1 MSAPFLTMDELDH
14 PLNELNKFSISYIS
28 PEAPD
33 WSFCAEEATPGFVF
47 PENVPELDKL
57 MLVES
62 KDLHTEFQEKLG
74 RLKAQGPY
82 KQYNL
87 PGMNGIQISRELDHA
102 DQPHV
107 HGNEDNLVNRGRNLR
122 KAVIMLFGKDTDEP
136 MRYAVQVESE
146 APGIPN
152 FITIVPVALC
162 TMVVVPIR
170 HMPGFQGIS
179 FAFPADIDGGQFL
192 TELRWVLAPDQFR
205 RFNKL
210 TEEWLGNYRPEE
222 EEAATRKPVESS
234 AGESKLLRDEGRR
247 DKLLARLG
255 KRDKKQRK

>member
-1 MSAPFLTMDELDH
+1 
-14 PLNELNKFSISYIS
+14 
-28 PEAPD
+28 
-33 WSFCAEEATPGFVF
+33 
-47 PENVPELDKL
+47 
-57 MLVES
+57 MLVERE
-62 KDLHTEFQEKLG
+62 DLYMEFQEKLG
-74 RLKAQGPY
+74 MLKAKGPY

-87 PGMNGIQISRELDHA
+87 PAYNGIQISSELDHA
-102 DQPHV
+102 HQPHV
-107 HGNEDNLVNRGRNLR
+107 HGNDDNLVNRGRNLE
-122 KAVIMLFGKDTDEP
+122 KVVIMLFGKGTDEKKL
-136 MRYAVQVESE
+136 YAVQVESE

-162 TMVVVPIR
+162 TLVVVPIS

-179 FAFPADIDGGQFL
+179 FAFPADIAGGQFL

-205 RFNKL
+205 RFNKR
-210 TEEWLGNYRPEE
+210 TGEWLGNYRSDA

-234 AGESKLLRDEGRR
+234 AGERKLLRDEGRR